1 MSGFLDVLKGL
12 DWTYLLDLL
21 LRIIPALLC
30 IMIHEI
36 CHGLAAYALGDR
48 TAARQGRLSLNPLR
62 HIDWFGLVMLVAFR
76 IGWAKPVQVDMRNFK
91 KPKRDMA
98 ITGLAGPASNFVLAA
113 LALFVFGLCYAPLIK
128 SGTLGN
134 YALRLLDNIA
144 YLSIALGL
152 FNLIP
157 FPPLDGSK
165 VLFSFL
171 PDRLYLR
178 LMYLERY
185 GMLALV
191 AIVLI
196 LNRVFDVSP
205 ITLAGTAVYNV
216 FFEIAVWAN
225 GLTL

>member
-21 LRIIPALLC
+21 LRIVPALLC

-98 ITGLAGPASNFVLAA
+98 ITGLAGPVSNFVLAA
-113 LALFVFGLCYAPLIK
+113 LAMFFFGLCYAPLVK
-128 SGTLGN
+128 AGTLGS

-144 YLSIALGL
+144 YRSIALGL

-165 VLFSFL
+165 VLFSLL

-185 GMLALV
+185 GMLALI
-191 AIVLI
+191 AIILV

-216 FFEIAVWAN
+216 FFKIAVWAN

>member
-21 LRIIPALLC
+21 LRIVPALLC
-30 IMIHEI
+30 IMVHEI

-76 IGWAKPVQVDMRNFK
+76 IGWAKPVEVDMRNFK
-91 KPKRDMA
+91 KPRRDMA
-98 ITGLAGPASNFVLAA
+98 LTGLAGPVSNFLLAA
-113 LALFVFGLCYAPLIK
+113 VALFLFGLCYRPLIG
-128 SGTLGN
+128 STVGTYGLK
-134 YALRLLDNIA
+134 LLDTMA

-171 PDRLYLR
+171 PPRLYLR

-185 GMLALV
+185 GMLLLV
-191 AIVLI
+191 LIIVL
-196 LNRVFDVSP
+196 LNRVFEVSP
-205 ITLAGTAVYNV
+205 ITLAGTAVYKV
-216 FFEIAVWAN
+216 FFNIAVWAN